1 MKKINLP
8 PVLLRDSRDNI
19 INRKLNNVGNKGAS
33 MSQPL
38 LNMFSELI
46 EKYNPRNNIVNA
58 AIISVIRILFLYFI
72 LIGNIRNEIG

>member
-1 MKKINLP
+1 
-8 PVLLRDSRDNI
+8 
-19 INRKLNNVGNKGAS
+19 